1 VHATHAPRSQPI
13 LVPVRPRSSRSALAS
28 VVRGSTATR
37 CRSPLT
43 VSSICTA
50 PGPSLLA
57 CPAAA
62 DASIASPSSAAAPV
76 STPAPLTKPRLVI
89 FSLSPDIG
97 TSAKEGP
104 HLALDRSARHGHGNG
119 ADAGRTGVRGPGGL
133 VPQVA
138 PGRSGLR
145 GERRRPGG

>member
-1 VHATHAPRSQPI
+1 MVVTGCPTASSAKTLQEGTGWFPSITVHAPHAPRSQPI

-104 HLALDRSARHGHGNG
+104 H
-119 ADAGRTGVRGPGGL
+119 
-133 VPQVA
+133 
-138 PGRSGLR
+138 
-145 GERRRPGG
+145 